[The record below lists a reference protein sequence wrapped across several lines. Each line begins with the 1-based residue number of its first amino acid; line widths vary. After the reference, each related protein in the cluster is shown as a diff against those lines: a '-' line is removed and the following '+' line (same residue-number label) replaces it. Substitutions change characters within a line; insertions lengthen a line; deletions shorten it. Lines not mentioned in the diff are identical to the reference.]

1 MAFVRVFIAI
11 SVISEFV
18 MNTVQTA
25 DWMFLRTDGERETQ
39 EGVMHKVLVLLVAA
53 ALCNVVPSAALGKPR
68 HRFDKNDEQ

>member
-1 MAFVRVFIAI
+1 
-11 SVISEFV
+11 
-18 MNTVQTA
+18 
-25 DWMFLRTDGERETQ
+25 MFLRTDGERETQ